1 MPSPPG
7 PVPNRSDQRRRRNKD
22 DIDIEKAAPA
32 NEATIPDANPEW
44 VPAVTRWYEALG
56 ESGQA
61 VFYESSDWA
70 QAWIL
75 ADLLNSQMDS
85 FKPNGMIISAWL
97 HGAGELLT
105 TEGARRR
112 MRIELAKGKKADP
125 EQVAAIAS
133 LDAFRDRFGS

>member
-1 MPSPPG
+1 M
-7 PVPNRSDQRRRRNKD
+7 NK
-22 DIDIEKAAPA
+22 DIDIDTAPGA
-32 NEATIPDANPEW
+32 IEPTIPAASAEW

-56 ESGQA
+56 ESGQSA
-61 VFYESSDWA
+61 FYESSDWA

-75 ADLLNSQMDS
+75 ADLLNSQMDN

-112 MRIELAKGKKADP
+112 MRIELAKGKKVDP
-125 EQVAAIAS
+125 EQEAAVAS
-133 LDAFRDRFGS
+133 LSAFRDRFGS